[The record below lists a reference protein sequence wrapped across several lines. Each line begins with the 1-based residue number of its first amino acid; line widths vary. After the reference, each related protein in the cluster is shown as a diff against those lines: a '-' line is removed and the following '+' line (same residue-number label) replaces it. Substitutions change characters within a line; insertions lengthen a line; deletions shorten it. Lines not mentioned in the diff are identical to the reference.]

1 MCGLRKSWGSLQ
13 ALLQDCNGEG
23 DRIMN
28 TVTEEQ
34 VLDILEC
41 LFHGQPDQIAL
52 ALMCLREEEEEGE
65 SSDTSTDKIVS
76 FF

>member
-1 MCGLRKSWGSLQ
+1 MYGLRKSWGNLQ

-34 VLDILEC
+34 EPDILEC
-41 LFHGQPDQIAL
+41 LFHGQPEQIAL
-52 ALMCLREEEEEGE
+52 ALIADGRRGRGGKQR
-65 SSDTSTDKIVS
+65 D
-76 FF
+76 